1 MARLPILEYPD
12 PRLRIRAE
20 PVTKFDTELKTLV
33 ADMFETMYAAP
44 GIGLAATQVN
54 VHKRILVCDI
64 GVDSKQPYCL
74 INPEI
79 MSAEGKT
86 NAEEGCLSVPEFY
99 DFIDRA
105 AVIRVRAFDP
115 RRQRRSSSTA
125 EGMLAVC
132 IQHEMD
138 HLEGKLFVDYLSELK
153 RERLKKKA
161 AKKAKRAASD
171 TAERAHAQV
180 RARDLNG
187 GGRPLA

>member
-20 PVTKFDTELKTLV
+20 PVTKFDIELKTLV

-44 GIGLAATQVN
+44 GIGLAATQVD
-54 VHKRILVCDI
+54 VHKRLLVCDI
-64 GVDSKQPYCL
+64 GVESKQPYCL

-79 MSAEGKT
+79 VSAEGKT
-86 NAEEGCLSVPEFY
+86 NSEEGCLSVPEYY
-99 DFIDRA
+99 DFVDRA
-105 AVIRVRAFDP
+105 AVIRVRAFDTEGKP
-115 RRQRRSSSTA
+115 FELTA

-161 AKKAKRAASD
+161 SKKAKRAESP
-171 TAERAHAQV
+171 E
-180 RARDLNG
+180 ARSKKSV
-187 GGRPLA
+187 PVI

>member
-12 PRLRIRAE
+12 PRLRNRAE

-44 GIGLAATQVN
+44 GIGLAATQVD
-54 VHKRILVCDI
+54 VHKRILVCDV
-64 GVDSKQPYCL
+64 GVESKQPLCL

-79 MSAEGKT
+79 IRAEGKT

-105 AVIRVRAFDP
+105 AVIRVRALDLDGKAFELD
-115 RRQRRSSSTA
+115 A
-125 EGMLAVC
+125 DGMLAVC

-161 AKKAKRAASD
+161 AKKAKRAATD
-171 TAERAHAQV
+171 TAD
-180 RARDLNG
+180 AR
-187 GGRPLA
+187 RKFVPVI

>member
-20 PVTKFDTELKTLV
+20 PVTKFDAELKTFV
-33 ADMFETMYAAP
+33 ADLFETMYSAP
-44 GIGLAATQVN
+44 GIGLAATQVD
-54 VHKRILVCDI
+54 VHKRILVCDV
-64 GVDSKQPYCL
+64 GVDSKQPYCF

-79 MSAEGKT
+79 IRAEGQT

-105 AVIRVRAFDP
+105 AVIRVRAYDP
-115 RRQRRSSSTA
+115 DGKVFELDA

-138 HLEGKLFVDYLSELK
+138 HLDGKLFVDYLSELK

-161 AKKAKRAASD
+161 LKKAKRGMADSADS
-171 TAERAHAQV
+171 
-180 RARDLNG
+180 RARKSV
-187 GGRPLA
+187 PVI

>member
-20 PVTKFDTELKTLV
+20 PVTKFDTDLKTLV

-44 GIGLAATQVN
+44 GIGLAATQVD
-54 VHKRILVCDI
+54 VHKRILVCDV
-64 GVDSKQPYCL
+64 GVESKQPLCL

-79 MSAEGKT
+79 LRAEGKT

-105 AVIRVRAFDP
+105 ATIRVRAFDP
-115 RRQRRSSSTA
+115 DGKQFELDA

-161 AKKAKRAASD
+161 VKKAKRAATE
-171 TAERAHAQV
+171 TADERRKSV
-180 RARDLNG
+180 
-187 GGRPLA
+187 PVI

>member
-12 PRLRIRAE
+12 PRLRNRAE

-44 GIGLAATQVN
+44 GIGLAATQVD
-54 VHKRILVCDI
+54 VHKRILVCDV
-64 GVDSKQPYCL
+64 GVESKQPLCL

-79 MSAEGKT
+79 IRAEGKT

-115 RRQRRSSSTA
+115 DGKVFELDA
-125 EGMLAVC
+125 DGMLAVC

-161 AKKAKRAASD
+161 AKKAKRAATETAD
-171 TAERAHAQV
+171 TRRKFV
-180 RARDLNG
+180 
-187 GGRPLA
+187 PVI

>member
-20 PVTKFDTELKTLV
+20 PVTKFDTELKTFV
-33 ADMFETMYAAP
+33 ADLFETMYSAP

-54 VHKRILVCDI
+54 VHKRILVCDV

-79 MSAEGKT
+79 VRAEGKT

-99 DFIDRA
+99 DFVDRA

-115 RRQRRSSSTA
+115 DGKPFELDA

-153 RERLKKKA
+153 RERLKKKGL
-161 AKKAKRAASD
+161 KKAKRAAED
-171 TAERAHAQV
+171 AAG
-180 RARDLNG
+180 ART
-187 GGRPLA
+187 RKSVPVI

>member
-20 PVTKFDTELKTLV
+20 PVTKFDIELKTLV

-44 GIGLAATQVN
+44 GIGLAATQVD
-54 VHKRILVCDI
+54 VHKRLLVCDV
-64 GVDSKQPYCL
+64 GVESKQPLCL

-79 MSAEGKT
+79 IRAEGQT

-105 AVIRVRAFDP
+105 AVIRVRAMDLDGKSFELD
-115 RRQRRSSSTA
+115 A

-161 AKKAKRAASD
+161 AKKAKRAATD
-171 TAERAHAQV
+171 TAGA
-180 RARDLNG
+180 RARTV
-187 GGRPLA
+187 PVI